1 MEKSILEN
9 NLMRKKVSNKNSF
22 EIETEE
28 KLSRNDD
35 CWCGSGK
42 KYKKCHCSFVI
53 KYLTR
58 SNLREEAYV
67 MLVCG

>member
-1 MEKSILEN
+1 MNLQEKGYGENQEIKVMEKSILEN

-42 KYKKCHCSFVI
+42 KYKDC
-53 KYLTR
+53 
-58 SNLREEAYV
+58 
-67 MLVCG
+67 CGK